1 MSATLKK
8 VALFLFCYTS
18 FLYAISFFR
27 RMTSMQKRMKFGI
40 IHNGL
45 FHNTILRNYLQMN
58 TVLVGA
64 QWGDEG
70 KGKVIDFLTE
80 EADVV
85 VRFQGGSNAGH
96 TVVVGEKK
104 YVLHLVPSGILHNGK
119 HCVIGNGVVMDPF
132 DLMKELEQVESW
144 GFELKGRFHI
154 SERAQMVMQWHR
166 ALDKAEEA
174 VREEGEKIGTTG
186 RGIGPAYA
194 AKVGRYGMR
203 VGDILKP
210 NFPDLVR
217 KQVKEAN
224 VKLRSLG
231 ALELDAE
238 EMVKLYTPMVSA
250 LLPYVTDAIEFLHQ
264 NLDAKKSILFEGA
277 QATMLDID
285 FGTYPFVTSSNPTA
299 GGACTGSGVSPRAI
313 DRVIGVMKLYTTRVG
328 EGPFPT
334 ELFDEDGEEMR
345 RRGGE
350 FGATTGRPRRCG
362 WFDAVIGRYAQRVNG
377 VDFWAL
383 TKLDVLDTF
392 PTVKICTGYKRK
404 DGFVYTTFPSDLD
417 ALAQCEPV
425 YEELPGWQSETSHIT
440 NYDALPENAKKYIDR
455 ILELV
460 GGKLGVLSVGP
471 ARETTL
477 RINV

>member
-1 MSATLKK
+1 
-8 VALFLFCYTS
+8 
-18 FLYAISFFR
+18 
-27 RMTSMQKRMKFGI
+27 
-40 IHNGL
+40 
-45 FHNTILRNYLQMN
+45 MN

-96 TVVVGEKK
+96 TVVVGDKK
-104 YVLHLVPSGILHNGK
+104 YVLHLVPSGILHEGR

-144 GFELKGRFHI
+144 GFDLKGRFHV
-154 SERAQMVMQWHR
+154 SERAHMVMQWHR
-166 ALDKAEEA
+166 ALDRAEEA
-174 VREEGEKIGTTG
+174 ARQEGRRIGTTG

-194 AKVGRYGMR
+194 AKVGRYGLR
-203 VGDILKP
+203 VGDILR
-210 NFPDLVR
+210 PDFQDVVR
-217 KQVKEAN
+217 GCVEESN
-224 VKLRSLG
+224 VALRALG
-231 ALELDAE
+231 AQPLDAE
-238 EMVKLYTPMVSA
+238 EMVKLYAPVVTSLM
-250 LLPYVTDAIEFLHQ
+250 PYVTDTIQFLHER
-264 NLDAKKSILFEGA
+264 LEAKASILFEGA

-299 GGACTGSGVSPRAI
+299 GGACTGSGVPPRAI
-313 DRVIGVMKLYTTRVG
+313 DRVIGVLKLYTTRVG

-334 ELFDEDGEEMR
+334 ELTDADGETLR

-362 WFDAVIGRYAQRVNG
+362 WFDAVVAKYAQRVNG
-377 VDFWAL
+377 IDFWAM
-383 TKLDVLDTF
+383 TKLDVLDEF
-392 PTVKICTGYKRK
+392 PVVRICTGYRRN
-404 DGFVYTTFPSDLD
+404 DGFVYTTFPADLEV
-417 ALAQCEPV
+417 LKRCEPV
-425 YEELPGWQSETSHIT
+425 YEDMPGWQCDTSSVT
-440 NYDALPENAKKYIDR
+440 SYDALPANAKAYVNR

-471 ARETTL
+471 SRASTF
-477 RINV
+477 RIGI

>member
-1 MSATLKK
+1 
-8 VALFLFCYTS
+8 
-18 FLYAISFFR
+18 
-27 RMTSMQKRMKFGI
+27 
-40 IHNGL
+40 
-45 FHNTILRNYLQMN
+45 MN

-96 TVVVGEKK
+96 TVVVGDKK
-104 YVLHLVPSGILHNGK
+104 YVLHLVPSGVLHEGK

-144 GFELKGRFHI
+144 GFDLKGRFHI
-154 SERAQMVMQWHR
+154 SERAHMVMQWHR
-166 ALDKAEEA
+166 AIDRAEEA
-174 VREEGEKIGTTG
+174 ARPAGRKIGTTG

-210 NFPDLVR
+210 NFLDVVR
-217 KQVKEAN
+217 AQVEEAN
-224 VKLRSLG
+224 RALKALG
-231 ALELDAE
+231 AQPLDAE
-238 EMVKLYTPMVSA
+238 EMVKLYTPMVAA
-250 LLPYVTDAIEFLHQ
+250 LMPYVTDTIQFMHESLEAG
-264 NLDAKKSILFEGA
+264 KSVLFEGA
-277 QATMLDID
+277 QATMLDVD

-313 DRVIGVMKLYTTRVG
+313 DRVIGVLKLYTTRVG

-334 ELFDEDGEEMR
+334 ELKDADGETLR

-362 WFDAVIGRYAQRVNG
+362 WFDAVVARYAQHVNG
-377 VDFWAL
+377 VDFWAM
-383 TKLDVLDTF
+383 TKLDVLDEF
-392 PTVKICTGYKRK
+392 ETVKICTGYRRN
-404 DGFVYTTFPSDLD
+404 DGFVYQTFPADLD
-417 ALAQCEPV
+417 ALARCEPV
-425 YEELPGWQSETSHIT
+425 YEELPGWKCDTSKT
-440 NYDALPENAKKYIDR
+440 TSYEDLPENAKRYVAR

-477 RINV
+477 RIGV

>member
-1 MSATLKK
+1 
-8 VALFLFCYTS
+8 
-18 FLYAISFFR
+18 
-27 RMTSMQKRMKFGI
+27 MKD
-40 IHNGL
+40 
-45 FHNTILRNYLQMN
+45 RKAMN

-80 EADVV
+80 ESDVV

-96 TVVVGEKK
+96 TVIVGDKK
-104 YVLHLVPSGILHNGK
+104 YVLHLVPSGILHEGK

-132 DLMKELEQVESW
+132 DLVRELEQVESW
-144 GFELKGRFHI
+144 GFKLKGRFHV

-166 ALDKAEEA
+166 AIDKAEEA
-174 VREEGEKIGTTG
+174 ARPDGAKIGTTG

-210 NFPDLVR
+210 NFLDLVR
-217 KQVKEAN
+217 AQVAEAN
-224 VKLRSLG
+224 RTLVALG
-231 ALELDAE
+231 AQPLDAD
-238 EMVKLYTPMVSA
+238 EMVNLYMPMVPA
-250 LLPYVTDAIEFLHQ
+250 LLPYVTDTIQFLHE
-264 NLDAKKSILFEGA
+264 AVEGGKSLLFEGA

-299 GGACTGSGVSPRAI
+299 GGACTGSGISPRAI
-313 DRVIGVMKLYTTRVG
+313 DRVIGVIKSYTTRVG

-334 ELFDEDGEEMR
+334 ELTGEDGELLR
-345 RRGGE
+345 KRGGE

-377 VDFWAL
+377 VDYWAL
-383 TKLDVLDTF
+383 TKLDVLDTL
-392 PTVKICTGYKRK
+392 PVIKICTGYKRA
-404 DGFVYTTFPSDLD
+404 DGFVYTTFPADLQ
-417 ALAQCEPV
+417 ALANCTPV
-425 YEELPGWQSETSHIT
+425 YEEMPGWMCETSHIT
-440 NYDALPENAKKYIDR
+440 SYDKLPENAKKYINR
-455 ILELV
+455 ILELI

-471 ARETTL
+471 ARDTTL
-477 RINV
+477 RINI

>member
-1 MSATLKK
+1 
-8 VALFLFCYTS
+8 
-18 FLYAISFFR
+18 
-27 RMTSMQKRMKFGI
+27 
-40 IHNGL
+40 
-45 FHNTILRNYLQMN
+45 MN

-96 TVVVGEKK
+96 TVVVGDKND
-104 YVLHLVPSGILHNGK
+104 VLHRVPSGGLHDVK

-154 SERAQMVMQWHR
+154 SERAHMVMQWHR
-166 ALDKAEEA
+166 AIDKAEEA
-174 VREEGEKIGTTG
+174 ARSEGKKIGTTG

-203 VGDILKP
+203 VGDIMKP
-210 NFPDLVR
+210 NFLDIVR
-217 KQVKEAN
+217 DQVGEAN
-224 VKLRSLG
+224 RALKALG
-231 ALELDAE
+231 AHELNPE
-238 EMVKLYTPMVSA
+238 EMMRLYAPMVPA
-250 LLPYVTDAIEFLHQ
+250 LMPYVTDTIQFLHE
-264 NLDAKKSILFEGA
+264 NLEAGRNFLFEGA

-285 FGTYPFVTSSNPTA
+285 FGTYPYVTSSNPTA
-299 GGACTGSGVSPRAI
+299 GGACTGSGISPRSI
-313 DRVIGVMKLYTTRVG
+313 DRVIGVLKLYTTRVG

-334 ELFDEDGEEMR
+334 ELLDEDGETLR
-345 RRGGE
+345 KRGGE

-362 WFDAVIGRYAQRVNG
+362 WFDAVIARYAQRVNG
-377 VDFWAL
+377 IDFWAM

-392 PTVKICTGYKRK
+392 PVVKICTGYRRK
-404 DGFVYTTFPSDLD
+404 DGFVYQTFPADLD
-417 ALAQCEPV
+417 ALALCEPV
-425 YEELPGWQSETSHIT
+425 YEEMPGWMCDTSHVT
-440 NYDALPENAKKYIDR
+440 DYSELPENAKKYVNR
-455 ILELV
+455 VLALV

-477 RINV
+477 RIGI

>member
-1 MSATLKK
+1 
-8 VALFLFCYTS
+8 
-18 FLYAISFFR
+18 
-27 RMTSMQKRMKFGI
+27 
-40 IHNGL
+40 
-45 FHNTILRNYLQMN
+45 MN
-58 TVLVGA
+58 TVLVGS

-80 EADVV
+80 ESDVV

-96 TVVVGEKK
+96 TVIVGDKK
-104 YVLHLVPSGILHNGK
+104 YVLHLVPSGILHEGK

-132 DLMKELEQVESW
+132 DLMRELEQVESW

-174 VREEGEKIGTTG
+174 ARPEGEKIGTTG

-194 AKVGRYGMR
+194 SKVGRSGMR

-210 NFPDLVR
+210 DFLDLVR
-217 KQVKEAN
+217 KQVSEVNRRLLA
-224 VKLRSLG
+224 LG
-231 ALELDAE
+231 AQPLDAE
-238 EMVKLYTPMVSA
+238 EMVRLYTPMVKA
-250 LLPYVTDAIEFLHQ
+250 LLPYVTDTVQFLHE
-264 NLDAKKSILFEGA
+264 NLDAKRSILFEGA

-299 GGACTGSGVSPRAI
+299 GGACTGSGVGPRAI
-313 DRVIGVMKLYTTRVG
+313 DRVIGVLKLYTTRVG

-334 ELFDEDGEEMR
+334 ELFDADGEKLR

-362 WFDAVIGRYAQRVNG
+362 WFDAVIARYAQRVNG
-377 VDFWAL
+377 VDFWAM
-383 TKLDVLDTF
+383 TKLDVLDDF
-392 PTVKICTGYKRK
+392 PVVKICTGYRRD
-404 DGFVYTTFPSDLD
+404 DGFVYTTFPADLD
-417 ALAQCEPV
+417 VLKRCTPV
-425 YEELPGWQSETSHIT
+425 YEELPGWMSETSHIT
-440 NYDALPENAKKYIDR
+440 SYEALPENAKKYIDR
-455 ILELV
+455 ILSLI

-477 RINV
+477 RIAI

>member
-1 MSATLKK
+1 M
-8 VALFLFCYTS
+8 
-18 FLYAISFFR
+18 
-27 RMTSMQKRMKFGI
+27 
-40 IHNGL
+40 
-45 FHNTILRNYLQMN
+45 
-58 TVLVGA
+58 
-64 QWGDEG
+64 
-70 KGKVIDFLTE
+70 
-80 EADVV
+80 V

-96 TVVVGEKK
+96 TVVVGDKK

-132 DLMKELEQVESW
+132 DLMKELQEVESW

-174 VREEGEKIGTTG
+174 SRPDGEKIGTTG

-203 VGDILKP
+203 VGDILNP
-210 NFPDLVR
+210 HFLDLVR
-217 KQVKEAN
+217 KQVAEAN
-224 VKLRSLG
+224 RKLAALG
-231 ALELDAE
+231 AQSLDAD
-238 EMVKLYTPMVSA
+238 EMVRLYTPMVKA
-250 LLPYVTDAIEFLHQ
+250 LMPYVTDTIQFLHE
-264 NLDAKKSILFEGA
+264 NLETGKSLLFEGA

-313 DRVIGVMKLYTTRVG
+313 DRVIGVLKLYTTRVG

-334 ELFDEDGEEMR
+334 ELLGDEGEMLR

-350 FGATTGRPRRCG
+350 YGATTGRPRRCG
-362 WFDAVIGRYAQRVNG
+362 WFDAVVARYAQRVNG
-377 VDFWAL
+377 VDFWAM
-383 TKLDVLDTF
+383 TKLDVLDEC
-392 PTVKICTGYKRK
+392 PVVKICTGYRRS
-404 DGFVYTTFPSDLD
+404 DGFVYQTFPADLEV
-417 ALAQCEPV
+417 LKHCEPV
-425 YEELPGWQSETSHIT
+425 YEEMPGWMCETSKVT
-440 NYDALPENAKKYIDR
+440 DYSMLPENAKAYINR
-455 ILELV
+455 ILDLI

>member
-1 MSATLKK
+1 
-8 VALFLFCYTS
+8 
-18 FLYAISFFR
+18 
-27 RMTSMQKRMKFGI
+27 
-40 IHNGL
+40 
-45 FHNTILRNYLQMN
+45 MN

-96 TVVVGEKK
+96 TVVVGDKK
-104 YVLHLVPSGILHNGK
+104 YVLHLVPSGVLHDGK

-154 SERAQMVMQWHR
+154 SERAHMVMQWHR
-166 ALDKAEEA
+166 AIDKAEEA
-174 VREEGEKIGTTG
+174 ARPEGHKIGTTG

-210 NFPDLVR
+210 DFLDLVR
-217 KQVKEAN
+217 AQVAEAN
-224 VKLRSLG
+224 RALAALG
-231 ALELDAE
+231 AQPLDPE
-238 EMVKLYTPMVSA
+238 EMVKLYTPMVKA
-250 LLPYVTDAIEFLHQ
+250 LMPYVTDTIQFLHE

-299 GGACTGSGVSPRAI
+299 GGACTGSGVPPRAI
-313 DRVIGVMKLYTTRVG
+313 DRVIGVLKLYTTRVG

-334 ELFDEDGEEMR
+334 ELFDEDGETLR
-345 RRGGE
+345 KRGGE

-362 WFDAVIGRYAQRVNG
+362 WFDAVVARYAQRVNG
-377 VDFWAL
+377 VDFWAM

-392 PTVKICTGYKRK
+392 PVVKICTGYRRD
-404 DGFVYTTFPSDLD
+404 DGFVYQTFPADL
-417 ALAQCEPV
+417 AVLKRCTPV
-425 YEELPGWQSETSHIT
+425 YEERLRTS
-440 NYDALPENAKKYIDR
+440 P
-455 ILELV
+455 
-460 GGKLGVLSVGP
+460 
-471 ARETTL
+471 TTL
-477 RINV
+477 NFPRTRRST

>member
-1 MSATLKK
+1 
-8 VALFLFCYTS
+8 
-18 FLYAISFFR
+18 
-27 RMTSMQKRMKFGI
+27 
-40 IHNGL
+40 
-45 FHNTILRNYLQMN
+45 MN

-70 KGKVIDFLTE
+70 KGKVIDFLTQ

-96 TVVVGEKK
+96 TVVVGDKK
-104 YVLHLVPSGILHNGK
+104 YVLHLVPSGILHEGK

-144 GFELKGRFHI
+144 GFELRGRFHI
-154 SERAQMVMQWHR
+154 SERAHMVMQWHR

-174 VREEGEKIGTTG
+174 ARPEGAKIGTTG

-203 VGDILKP
+203 VGDILRP
-210 NFPDLVR
+210 NFPELVR
-217 KQVKEAN
+217 AQVAEAN
-224 VKLRSLG
+224 RTLVALG
-231 ALELDAE
+231 AQPLDAE
-238 EMVKLYTPMVSA
+238 DMVRLYSPLTQA
-250 LLPYVTDAIEFLHQ
+250 LMPYMTDTIQYLHER
-264 NLDAKKSILFEGA
+264 LEEGRSLLFEGA

-299 GGACTGSGVSPRAI
+299 GGACTGTGVSPRAI
-313 DRVIGVMKLYTTRVG
+313 NRVIGVPKLYTTRVG

-334 ELFDEDGEEMR
+334 ELLDADGETLR

-362 WFDAVIGRYAQRVNG
+362 WFDAVVARYAQRVNG
-377 VDFWAL
+377 VDFWAM
-383 TKLDVLDTF
+383 TKLDVLDAF
-392 PTVKICTGYKRK
+392 PVVKICTGYRRA
-404 DGFVYTTFPSDLD
+404 DGFVYTTFPADLSV
-417 ALAQCEPV
+417 LEQCTPV
-425 YEELPGWQSETSHIT
+425 YEELPGWQCETSHCT
-440 NYDALPENAKKYIDR
+440 DYAQLPANAKAYIDR
-455 ILELV
+455 ILALV

-477 RINV
+477 RINI